1 MPQEYRHLKCPG
13 IDCPKVLRLSISEKH
28 YGTKVDVTCP
38 SCGAE
43 CRTTIP
49 TPAVSDVEKPSPTLS
64 DSFDWP
70 TDVLESFERIFGKF
84 KK

>member
-13 IDCPKVLRLSISEKH
+13 TDCPKVLRLPISEKH

-49 TPAVSDVEKPSPTLS
+49 VPAVKEVVNPSHSLPEM
-64 DSFDWP
+64 FDWP
-70 TDVLESFERIFGKF
+70 DDVRENFERLFGKF
-84 KK
+84 KN